1 MKTQDELKKI
11 AGYKAAELVE
21 DGMTV
26 GLGTGSTV
34 RYLLDALGERIK
46 KDGVHFTGVP
56 TSKRTADYG
65 RNLGMEIKSLDDVD
79 QIDITID
86 GADEVDPAI
95 NGIKGGGGAQ
105 TWEKLVATNSKQ
117 CAWIVDESKVV
128 DQLGKFPLPV
138 EVLSYGHHQLVKR
151 FEEMGYNPVVR
162 EKDGQLFKTDE
173 GNIIVDKEFSGAPEK
188 PCDIY
193 KLDLHHDC
201 PDMKYS
207 GGGNAQFGEF
217 LMCHAFQHLLLD
229 SLYSVSDILR
239 IKYFWCDASI
249 THQRIIN
256 AKGEVQ

>member
-56 TSKRTADYG
+56 TSNRTAEYG

-79 QIDITID
+79 TIDITID
-86 GADEVDPAI
+86 GADEVDPQI

-105 TWEKLVATNSKQ
+105 TWEKLVATNSKE

-138 EVLSYGHHQLVKR
+138 EVLAYGHHQLVKR
-151 FEEMGYNPVVR
+151 LADLGYKPEVR
-162 EKDGQLFKTDE
+162 QKDGQLFHTDE
-173 GNIIVDKEFSGAPEK
+173 GNIIVDLHLDKIAAPYDLADELSNMTGVVEHGLFLDMTQTVVIGTQDGAVVK
-188 PCDIY
+188 T
-193 KLDLHHDC
+193 K
-201 PDMKYS
+201 
-207 GGGNAQFGEF
+207 
-217 LMCHAFQHLLLD
+217 
-229 SLYSVSDILR
+229 
-239 IKYFWCDASI
+239 
-249 THQRIIN
+249 
-256 AKGEVQ
+256 

>member
-56 TSKRTADYG
+56 TSNRTAEYG

-79 QIDITID
+79 TIDITID
-86 GADEVDPAI
+86 GADEVNPQI

-138 EVLSYGHHQLVKR
+138 EVLEYGHHQLVKR
-151 FEEMGYNPVVR
+151 LADLGYKPEVR
-162 EKDGQLFKTDE
+162 QKDGKVFRTDE
-173 GNIIVDKEFSGAPEK
+173 GNIIVDLHLGKIAAPYDLADELSNMTGVVEHGLFLDMTKTVVIGTQDGAVVK
-188 PCDIY
+188 T
-193 KLDLHHDC
+193 K
-201 PDMKYS
+201 
-207 GGGNAQFGEF
+207 
-217 LMCHAFQHLLLD
+217 
-229 SLYSVSDILR
+229 
-239 IKYFWCDASI
+239 
-249 THQRIIN
+249 
-256 AKGEVQ
+256 

>member
-56 TSKRTADYG
+56 TSNRTADYG

-79 QIDITID
+79 TIDITID
-86 GADEVDPAI
+86 GADEVDPQI

-138 EVLSYGHHQLVKR
+138 EVLEYGHHQLVKR
-151 FEEMGYNPVVR
+151 LADLGYKPEVR
-162 EKDGQLFKTDE
+162 QKDGKVFHTDE
-173 GNIIVDKEFSGAPEK
+173 GNIIVDLHLGKIAAPYDLADELSNMTGVVEHGLFLDMTKTVVIGTQDGAVVK
-188 PCDIY
+188 T
-193 KLDLHHDC
+193 K
-201 PDMKYS
+201 
-207 GGGNAQFGEF
+207 
-217 LMCHAFQHLLLD
+217 
-229 SLYSVSDILR
+229 
-239 IKYFWCDASI
+239 
-249 THQRIIN
+249 
-256 AKGEVQ
+256 

>member
-86 GADEVDPAI
+86 GADEVDPNL

-105 TWEKLVATNSKQ
+105 TWEKLVAINSKQ

-138 EVLSYGHHQLVKR
+138 EVLAYGHHQLVKR
-151 FEEMGYNPVVR
+151 LADMGYEPTVR
-162 EKDGQLFKTDE
+162 QKDGDVFHTDE
-173 GNIIVDKEFSGAPEK
+173 GNIIVDLHLDKIAAPYDLANELSNMTGVVEHGLFLDMTQTVVVGTQDGAVVK
-188 PCDIY
+188 T
-193 KLDLHHDC
+193 K
-201 PDMKYS
+201 
-207 GGGNAQFGEF
+207 
-217 LMCHAFQHLLLD
+217 
-229 SLYSVSDILR
+229 
-239 IKYFWCDASI
+239 
-249 THQRIIN
+249 
-256 AKGEVQ
+256 

>member
-56 TSKRTADYG
+56 TSNRTAEYG

-79 QIDITID
+79 TIDITID
-86 GADEVDPAI
+86 GADEVDPQI

-105 TWEKLVATNSKQ
+105 TWEKLVATNSKE

-138 EVLSYGHHQLVKR
+138 EVLEYGHHQLVNR
-151 FEEMGYNPVVR
+151 LADLGYKPEVR
-162 EKDGQLFKTDE
+162 QKDGKLFRTDE
-173 GNIIVDKEFSGAPEK
+173 GNIIVDLHLGKIAAPYDLADELSNMTGVVEHGLFLDMTKTVVIGTQDGAVVK
-188 PCDIY
+188 T
-193 KLDLHHDC
+193 K
-201 PDMKYS
+201 
-207 GGGNAQFGEF
+207 
-217 LMCHAFQHLLLD
+217 
-229 SLYSVSDILR
+229 
-239 IKYFWCDASI
+239 
-249 THQRIIN
+249 
-256 AKGEVQ
+256 

>member
-56 TSKRTADYG
+56 TSNRTAEYG

-79 QIDITID
+79 TIDITID
-86 GADEVDPAI
+86 GADEVDPQI

-138 EVLSYGHHQLVKR
+138 EVLEYGHHQLVKR
-151 FEEMGYNPVVR
+151 LADLGYKPEVR
-162 EKDGQLFKTDE
+162 QKDGKVFRTDE
-173 GNIIVDKEFSGAPEK
+173 GNIIVDLHLGKIAAPYDLADELSNMTGVVEHGLFLDMTKTVVIGTQDGAVVK
-188 PCDIY
+188 T
-193 KLDLHHDC
+193 K
-201 PDMKYS
+201 
-207 GGGNAQFGEF
+207 
-217 LMCHAFQHLLLD
+217 
-229 SLYSVSDILR
+229 
-239 IKYFWCDASI
+239 
-249 THQRIIN
+249 
-256 AKGEVQ
+256 

>member
-56 TSKRTADYG
+56 TSNRTAEYG
-65 RNLGMEIKSLDDVD
+65 RKLGMEIKSLDDVD
-79 QIDITID
+79 TIDITID
-86 GADEVDPAI
+86 GADEVDPQI

-105 TWEKLVATNSKQ
+105 TWEKLVATNSKE

-138 EVLSYGHHQLVKR
+138 EVLAYGHHQLVKR
-151 FEEMGYNPVVR
+151 LADLGYKPEVR
-162 EKDGQLFKTDE
+162 QKDGKLFRTDE
-173 GNIIVDKEFSGAPEK
+173 GNIIVDLHLDKIAAPYDLADELSNMTGVVEHGLFLDMTKTVVIGTQDGAVVK
-188 PCDIY
+188 T
-193 KLDLHHDC
+193 K
-201 PDMKYS
+201 
-207 GGGNAQFGEF
+207 
-217 LMCHAFQHLLLD
+217 
-229 SLYSVSDILR
+229 
-239 IKYFWCDASI
+239 
-249 THQRIIN
+249 
-256 AKGEVQ
+256 

>member
-86 GADEVDPAI
+86 GADEVDPNL

-105 TWEKLVATNSKQ
+105 TWEKLVAINSKQ

-138 EVLSYGHHQLVKR
+138 EVLAYGHHQLVKR
-151 FEEMGYNPVVR
+151 LADMGYEPTVR
-162 EKDGQLFKTDE
+162 QKDGDVFHTDE
-173 GNIIVDKEFSGAPEK
+173 GNIIVDLHLDKIAAPYDLADELSNMTGVVEHGLFLDMTQTVVVGTQDGAVVK
-188 PCDIY
+188 T
-193 KLDLHHDC
+193 K
-201 PDMKYS
+201 
-207 GGGNAQFGEF
+207 
-217 LMCHAFQHLLLD
+217 
-229 SLYSVSDILR
+229 
-239 IKYFWCDASI
+239 
-249 THQRIIN
+249 
-256 AKGEVQ
+256 

>member
-1 MKTQDELKKI
+1 
-11 AGYKAAELVE
+11 
-21 DGMTV
+21 
-26 GLGTGSTV
+26 
-34 RYLLDALGERIK
+34 
-46 KDGVHFTGVP
+46 
-56 TSKRTADYG
+56 
-65 RNLGMEIKSLDDVD
+65 MEIKSLDDVD

-173 GNIIVDKEFSGAPEK
+173 GNIIVDLHLDKIAAPYDLADQLSNMTGVVEHGLFLDMTQTVVVGTQDGAVVK
-188 PCDIY
+188 T
-193 KLDLHHDC
+193 K
-201 PDMKYS
+201 
-207 GGGNAQFGEF
+207 
-217 LMCHAFQHLLLD
+217 
-229 SLYSVSDILR
+229 
-239 IKYFWCDASI
+239 
-249 THQRIIN
+249 
-256 AKGEVQ
+256 

>member
-56 TSKRTADYG
+56 TSNRTAEYG
-65 RNLGMEIKSLDDVD
+65 RNLGMTIKSLDDVD
-79 QIDITID
+79 TIDITID
-86 GADEVDPAI
+86 GADEVDPQI

-117 CAWIVDESKVV
+117 CAWIVDESKAV

-138 EVLSYGHHQLVKR
+138 EVLEYGHHQLVKR
-151 FEEMGYNPVVR
+151 LADLGYKPEVR
-162 EKDGQLFKTDE
+162 QKDGKFFRTDE
-173 GNIIVDKEFSGAPEK
+173 GNIIVDLHLGKIAAPYDLADELSNMTGVVEHGLFLDMTKTVVIGTQNGAVVK
-188 PCDIY
+188 T
-193 KLDLHHDC
+193 K
-201 PDMKYS
+201 
-207 GGGNAQFGEF
+207 
-217 LMCHAFQHLLLD
+217 
-229 SLYSVSDILR
+229 
-239 IKYFWCDASI
+239 
-249 THQRIIN
+249 
-256 AKGEVQ
+256 

>member
-173 GNIIVDKEFSGAPEK
+173 GNIIVDLHLDKIAAPYDLADQLSNMTGVVEHGLFLDMTQTVVVGTQDGAVVK
-188 PCDIY
+188 T
-193 KLDLHHDC
+193 K
-201 PDMKYS
+201 
-207 GGGNAQFGEF
+207 
-217 LMCHAFQHLLLD
+217 
-229 SLYSVSDILR
+229 
-239 IKYFWCDASI
+239 
-249 THQRIIN
+249 
-256 AKGEVQ
+256 

>member
-11 AGYKAAELVE
+11 AGYKAADLVE

-65 RNLGMEIKSLDDVD
+65 AKLGMEIKSLDEVD
-79 QIDITID
+79 TMDITID
-86 GADEVDPAI
+86 GADEVDPQI

-117 CAWIVDESKVV
+117 CAWIVDESKMV

-138 EVLSYGHHQLVKR
+138 EVLEYGHHQLVKR
-151 FEEMGYNPVVR
+151 LSDLGYNPVVR
-162 EKDGQLFKTDE
+162 EKDGGLFRTDE
-173 GNIIVDKEFSGAPEK
+173 GNIIVDLHLGKIAAPYDLADELSNMTGVVEHGLFLDMTQTVVIGTQDGAVVK
-188 PCDIY
+188 T
-193 KLDLHHDC
+193 K
-201 PDMKYS
+201 
-207 GGGNAQFGEF
+207 
-217 LMCHAFQHLLLD
+217 
-229 SLYSVSDILR
+229 
-239 IKYFWCDASI
+239 
-249 THQRIIN
+249 
-256 AKGEVQ
+256 

>member
-86 GADEVDPAI
+86 GADEVDPSI

-173 GNIIVDKEFSGAPEK
+173 GNIIVDLHLDKIAAPYDLADQLSNMTGVVEHGLFLDMTQTVVVGTQDGAVVK
-188 PCDIY
+188 T
-193 KLDLHHDC
+193 K
-201 PDMKYS
+201 
-207 GGGNAQFGEF
+207 
-217 LMCHAFQHLLLD
+217 
-229 SLYSVSDILR
+229 
-239 IKYFWCDASI
+239 
-249 THQRIIN
+249 
-256 AKGEVQ
+256 